1 MAVVIISALLLSSQ
15 HLTEVDQMFLNS
27 GSQNSLNRQQVN
39 KISVKSF
46 NKQQQQQKKT
56 LKKSMLL
63 KFSNELKDYF
73 VAVCQIRK

>member
-27 GSQNSLNRQQVN
+27 GSQNSLNLQQVN

-46 NKQQQQQKKT
+46 NKQQQQKNIKKI
-56 LKKSMLL
+56 
-63 KFSNELKDYF
+63 Y
-73 VAVCQIRK
+73 AVKIF

>member
-46 NKQQQQQKKT
+46 NKQQQQQKKNI
-56 LKKSMLL
+56 KKI
-63 KFSNELKDYF
+63 Y
-73 VAVCQIRK
+73 AVKIF